1 MKTRIIAYNQNKKE
15 ILDKTSKNIKN
26 NIFRGSYIDSIRLD
40 IEINSSKD
48 IEKLENL
55 IKLIKDE
62 VFFIK

>member
-48 IEKLENL
+48 IEKL
-55 IKLIKDE
+55 
-62 VFFIK
+62 